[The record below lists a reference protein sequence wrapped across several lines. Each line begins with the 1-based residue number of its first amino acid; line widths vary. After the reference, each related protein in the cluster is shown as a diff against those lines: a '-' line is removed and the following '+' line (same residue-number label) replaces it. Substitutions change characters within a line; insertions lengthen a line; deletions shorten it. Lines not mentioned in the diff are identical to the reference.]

1 MATENKAAKTT
12 KNYPGRFDFLNLAK
26 YFTAISIVITLGCL
40 VQILVNGF
48 NYGIDFA
55 GGTEVQVQFAKPVEP
70 DQVRKF
76 TDDMGM
82 RSASVQAI
90 GTKSEYLIRMETVE
104 GKTEQE
110 TQDLLNAT
118 IVKVTDGLTKT
129 FAAEGPTIRRVD
141 SVGPQVGAEL
151 KRNGLLAM
159 FYSLLVILIYI
170 GMRFDYQFAP
180 GAVFCLFHD
189 AIVTLGIYSVLR
201 WEVSVQTM
209 AAILTLI
216 GYSLN
221 DTIVIFDRV
230 RENLTTYRDE
240 SFSWV
245 INRSLND
252 CLSRTILTSGITM
265 LAVASLWL
273 LGGGVIAEF
282 ARTLAIGMVL
292 GTYSTVYVA
301 APLVILVHKMTEKK
315 ASQVPARA

>member
-1 MATENKAAKTT
+1 MATENKATKTTT

-26 YFTAISIVITLGCL
+26 YFTVISIVITFASL

-48 NYGIDFA
+48 NYGIDFS
-55 GGTEVQVQFAKPVEP
+55 GGTEVQVQFAQKVEP
-70 DQVRKF
+70 EQVRKF

-82 RSASVQAI
+82 KSASVQAI
-90 GTKSEYLIRMETVE
+90 GDKNEYLIRMETEV
-104 GKTEQE
+104 GKDDQD
-110 TQDLLNAT
+110 TQNKLNASIT
-118 IVKVTDGLTKT
+118 KITDGLTSV
-129 FAAEGPTIRRVD
+129 FAAQGPNIRRVD

-159 FYSLLVILIYI
+159 FYALLVILIYV

-221 DTIVIFDRV
+221 DTIVIYDRV
-230 RENLTTYRDE
+230 RENLTIFRDE
-240 SFSWV
+240 SFAWV

-265 LAVASLWL
+265 LAVASLWFM
-273 LGGGVIAEF
+273 GGGVISEF

-292 GTYSTVYVA
+292 GTYSTIYIA
-301 APLVILVHKMTEKK
+301 APLVILVHKLTDKK
-315 ASQVPARA
+315 SA